1 MWFIL
6 IIAAAAA
13 ALVLW
18 YIAADNSFKHMG
30 IKIEESRSCLEAS
43 LIQKSE
49 ILSRLSDERKS
60 YGKYQEDVSFQW
72 IRLHRGMNAD
82 EMAEANRRLDAM
94 SVQLH
99 TSVQACPELYSSEFI
114 SQLRRSA
121 ADTQEQLQE
130 AGMRYNSYVMQFN
143 TKKAVFPS
151 DIPGRKYEEYPFFQ
165 VNTHRWV
172 HMEMQFHP
180 PGNMTMAME
189 EIPEP
194 GKDRG
199 KIL

>member
-30 IKIEESRSCLEAS
+30 IKIEEIRSCLEAS

-60 YGKYQEDVSFQW
+60 YGKHQEDMSFQG

-99 TSVQACPELYSSEFI
+99 ASAQTCPDLYSSEFI

-130 AGMRYNSYVMQFN
+130 AGMRYNSYVIQFN

-151 DIPGRKYEEYPFFQ
+151 DISWTKIRRISVF
-165 VNTHRWV
+165 
-172 HMEMQFHP
+172 
-180 PGNMTMAME
+180 
-189 EIPEP
+189 P
-194 GKDRG
+194 GKYTQVGPYGNAVSSAWQYDDGYGRNSRAR
-199 KIL
+199 KR